1 MQDIHVT
8 GIDKYHI
15 KMARNHVK
23 KNKTKLKKKKEKK
36 NEVNMHGPNLLFGLT
51 FEPSNTRPK

>member
-23 KNKTKLKKKKEKK
+23 KNKTKLKKKERKKER
-36 NEVNMHGPNLLFGLT
+36 
-51 FEPSNTRPK
+51 S